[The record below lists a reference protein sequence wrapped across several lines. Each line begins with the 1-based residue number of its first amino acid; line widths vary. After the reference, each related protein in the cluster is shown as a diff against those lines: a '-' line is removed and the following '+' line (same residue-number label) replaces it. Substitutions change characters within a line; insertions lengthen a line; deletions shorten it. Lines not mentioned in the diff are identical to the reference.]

1 MKLVVKQA
9 KKFCTAFSKL
19 AVKGGK
25 QRITVSD
32 KEVDDKAIEDASSVE
47 TRGKIS
53 PRITRGVFTS
63 TLL

>member
-53 PRITRGVFTS
+53 
-63 TLL
+63 